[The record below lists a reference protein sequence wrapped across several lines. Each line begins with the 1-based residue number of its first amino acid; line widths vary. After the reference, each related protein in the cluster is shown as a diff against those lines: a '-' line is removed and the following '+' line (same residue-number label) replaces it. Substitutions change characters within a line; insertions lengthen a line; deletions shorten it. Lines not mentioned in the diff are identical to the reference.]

1 MSTNLNDIV
10 NSFQSDVELV
20 HQFVKGDKTV
30 IVNASGGSYPSLAKI
45 AADNQ
50 NVLTNIINIAQSNIS
65 ATLDN
70 VNGLVSTSHATVN
83 KTISDAQLALSTIVN
98 DYKEA
103 IDVNQ
108 TALEIS
114 QEELAAVLHLAQ
126 GMIAK
131 TFTFTNVLDLVIN
144 HNTGTI
150 NFSYTIIS
158 NTGDVVYA
166 PFIINDNNKFTVKFT
181 DYETGTIT
189 VIFYLS

>member
-30 IVNASGGSYPSLAKI
+30 IVNASDGSYPSLAKI

-50 NVLTNIINIAQSNIS
+50 NFLTNIINSAQSNIS

-70 VNGLVSTSHATVN
+70 VNGLVSTSQATVD
-83 KTISDAQLALSTIVN
+83 KAVSDAQLATSTMVN

-103 IDVNQ
+103 IDANQ
-108 TALEIS
+108 AALEIS
-114 QEELAAVLHLAQ
+114 QEALAAVLHSAQ

-181 DYETGTIT
+181 DYETGIIT
-189 VIFYLS
+189 VIFYLF

>member
-30 IVNASGGSYPSLAKI
+30 IVNASNGSYPSLAKI

-70 VNGLVSTSHATVN
+70 VNGLVSTSQATVN
-83 KTISDAQLALSTIVN
+83 KAISDAQLATSTMVS
-98 DYKEA
+98 DYKNA
-103 IDVNQ
+103 IDANQ
-108 TALEIS
+108 AALETS
-114 QEELAAVLHLAQ
+114 QEALAAVLNSAQ

-144 HNTGTI
+144 HNMGTI

-158 NTGDVVYA
+158 NTGDVIYA
-166 PFIINDNNKFTVKFT
+166 PSIINDNNKFTVKFT